1 MIRFIKYQQ
10 KELISICIA
19 LVGCFLIWKLPTL
32 LSWAKSNNSLV
43 VTILAISIITA
54 ITALLIWIGFRSFH
68 FFYKTEHRFA
78 QAIQNE
84 TDQTR
89 ILDFIKNVK
98 KDVEKLLVVIALFLI
113 ITGILLIPMLKKWI
127 QTSI

>member
-54 ITALLIWIGFRSFH
+54 ITALLIWIGF
-68 FFYKTEHRFA
+68 
-78 QAIQNE
+78 
-84 TDQTR
+84 
-89 ILDFIKNVK
+89 LDFIKNVK